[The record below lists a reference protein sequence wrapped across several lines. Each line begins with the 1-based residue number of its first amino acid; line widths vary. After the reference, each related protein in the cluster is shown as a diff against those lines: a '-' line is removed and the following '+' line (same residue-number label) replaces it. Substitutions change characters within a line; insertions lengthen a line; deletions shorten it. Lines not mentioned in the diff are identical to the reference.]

1 MWPAILKMSA
11 SRLRASTGYCARS
24 SEASFLKGDRD
35 RRSGRFGGRRR
46 KSVGHDHGDLA
57 ADELR
62 RHRRKP
68 IIPILGKAI
77 LDSDVLPLDK
87 SGLVQALPECANQVL
102 GAGRRRGAEKA
113 DHWHRR
119 LLRARSERPRG
130 CAAEERDEL
139 AALHSITSSASVSRL
154 SEILSPSVFAVFKLI
169 TSSNLVGCRT
179 GRSTGYGPLRIVAV

>member
-1 MWPAILKMSA
+1 MTA
-11 SRLRASTGYCARS
+11 SLGASSCNSPSCLAAKSPTVWTTPVTLPPGRLRLTTKPVLTGS
-24 SEASFLKGDRD
+24 KTGGEDDRD
-35 RRSGRFGGRRR
+35 RRSGRFGDRRR

-113 DHWHRR
+113 DHWHHR
-119 LLRARSERPRG
+119 LLRPRRERPRG
-130 CAAEERDEL
+130 RRADEV
-139 AALHSITSSASVSRL
+139 I
-154 SEILSPSVFAVFKLI
+154 E
-169 TSSNLVGCRT
+169 
-179 GRSTGYGPLRIVAV
+179 

>member
-1 MWPAILKMSA
+1 MTLPPG
-11 SRLRASTGYCARS
+11 RLRLTTKPVLTGS
-24 SEASFLKGDRD
+24 KTGGEDDRD
-35 RRSGRFGGRRR
+35 RRSGRFGDRRR

-87 SGLVQALPECANQVL
+87 SGLVQALSECANQVL

-113 DHWHRR
+113 DHRHRL
-119 LLRARSERPRG
+119 LLRAHRERPRG
-130 CAAEERDEL
+130 RRAAEQRDEL
-139 AALHSITSSASVSRL
+139 AASS
-154 SEILSPSVFAVFKLI
+154 
-169 TSSNLVGCRT
+169 
-179 GRSTGYGPLRIVAV
+179 